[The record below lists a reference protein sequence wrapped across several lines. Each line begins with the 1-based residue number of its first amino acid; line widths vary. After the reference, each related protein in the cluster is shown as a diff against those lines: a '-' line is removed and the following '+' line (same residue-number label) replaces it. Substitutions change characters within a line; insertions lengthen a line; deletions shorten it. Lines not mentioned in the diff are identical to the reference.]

1 MRLEEFRCERAETL
15 AWRCVHGMETADSDQ
30 TVKVSSDLFLQTLFS
45 VYGIRPE
52 NFWIFDEAISICD
65 EAI

>member
-1 MRLEEFRCERAETL
+1 MRGLRL
-15 AWRCVHGMETADSDQ
+15 AWRGVHRMKTADSDQ

-52 NFWIFDEAISICD
+52 NFWIFGEAISICD
-65 EAI
+65 VPFNLISR

>member
-1 MRLEEFRCERAETL
+1 MAETL
-15 AWRCVHGMETADSDQ
+15 PWRCLHGIEIADGDQ
-30 TVKVSSDLFLQTLFS
+30 TVMVSSDLFLRTLFS

-52 NFWIFDEAISICD
+52 KFWIFDEAISICD

>member
-1 MRLEEFRCERAETL
+1 
-15 AWRCVHGMETADSDQ
+15 METAGGDQ
-30 TVKVSSDLFLQTLFS
+30 TVKVSSDLFLHTLFS